1 MAFEMIKI
9 NYSLWQKFHPKPRRL
24 LSPLSLP
31 SILVLSTPSCPT
43 FPSLVMPR
51 VPHLGYLV
59 FLEASWNPL
68 LLQHPTLVSSN
79 PRFISTLLWGLTYL
93 RMLAFLS
100 LTLWIYLPWPE
111 PEKGQW
117 KLERG
122 EVVPWQAL
130 GRITLGQI
138 GSCPP
143 WSQPL
148 FANEGW
154 KRPALLS
161 VK

>member
-9 NYSLWQKFHPKPRRL
+9 NYSLWQKFHSKPRRL
-24 LSPLSLP
+24 SCPLSLP

-43 FPSLVMPR
+43 FPFLVMPH
-51 VPHLGYLV
+51 VPHLGCLV

-100 LTLWIYLPWPE
+100 LTLWISLPWPE

-117 KLERG
+117 KLERRG
-122 EVVPWQAL
+122 GGAMTSPWKNYFRT
-130 GRITLGQI
+130 GRFLSSMKPT
-138 GSCPP
+138 P
-143 WSQPL
+143 
-148 FANEGW
+148 F
-154 KRPALLS
+154 RPRGLKKAS
-161 VK
+161 ST